1 MFAELVGWYTGR
13 DQNRRRYPRVKKD
26 FDVESSLG
34 RDHRSRLKG
43 VDLSGGGMC
52 LISQDLLP
60 NAIFDARINL
70 DGRQIDLKVLRIW
83 NAVVHADGKDVRY
96 HGLQFVAVDAED
108 WVAIIHW
115 ITGDSLSKLV
125 RLEELTLNQVEVV
138 KFLPSEF
145 RTRLLSELEKRS
157 RLDPNAPL
165 PVQFD
170 YGGVVDYDGRAMHRF
185 TLHSK
190 MSNNSKETRF
200 STRLLVDETAEHIV
214 VLN

>member
-13 DQNRRRYPRVKKD
+13 DLNRRRYPRVKRN

-34 RDHRSRLKG
+34 RDDRSRVQG

-52 LISQDLLP
+52 LISQDVLP

-70 DGRQIDLKVLRIW
+70 DSRLIGLKVLPIW

-115 ITGDSLSKLV
+115 ITGEDLSKLE
-125 RLEELTLNQVEVV
+125 RLEELTLNPVEVV

-145 RTRLLSELEKRS
+145 RKRLLNELEKRS
-157 RLDPNAPL
+157 RLDPNEPL

-170 YGGVVDYDGRAMHRF
+170 YGGVVDYDGSAMHRF

-190 MSNNSKETRF
+190 MRSDSKETRF
-200 STRLLVDETAEHIV
+200 STRLLVDESAEHIV